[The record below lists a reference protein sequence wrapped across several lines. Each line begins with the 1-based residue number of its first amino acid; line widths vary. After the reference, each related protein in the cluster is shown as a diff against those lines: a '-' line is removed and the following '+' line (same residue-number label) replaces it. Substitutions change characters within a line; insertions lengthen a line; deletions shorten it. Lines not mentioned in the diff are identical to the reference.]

1 MGGESQSRKTTTGP
15 DFLSPC
21 LWGTGTSLSLGIAW
35 WAWKEWGSHRALG
48 SLCDQLGCPTYSKS

>member
-21 LWGTGTSLSLGIAW
+21 LWGTGTSLSLGME
-35 WAWKEWGSHRALG
+35 EWGSHRALG